1 MKTVTIPFDLELA
14 KKIQNGEVEGK
25 IVDKRKVIME
35 PEDIYI
41 ECRKNPQVFSLL
53 DVRHYPWFLIYSIT
67 VFGLASP
74 IEQTKYPSDHKV
86 FSFQKYFLNILSYKR
101 HEKTVLSCFSFLTID
116 VTDSFGG

>member
-1 MKTVTIPFDLELA
+1 M
-14 KKIQNGEVEGK
+14 
-25 IVDKRKVIME
+25 
-35 PEDIYI
+35 IYI

>member
-1 MKTVTIPFDLELA
+1 MKIA
-14 KKIQNGEVEGK
+14 GCIIQKKNIISYSEHLFEARYKN
-25 IVDKRKVIME
+25 RY
-35 PEDIYI
+35 IYI

>member
-1 MKTVTIPFDLELA
+1 M
-14 KKIQNGEVEGK
+14 
-25 IVDKRKVIME
+25 
-35 PEDIYI
+35 
-41 ECRKNPQVFSLL
+41 
-53 DVRHYPWFLIYSIT
+53 YSIT

-116 VTDSFGG
+116 VTDSFWRIANKKVYVVFVGFHDVYIEVRIVSYWLKYGFNVVIKLTFEYLSPVFDTEDKMAL